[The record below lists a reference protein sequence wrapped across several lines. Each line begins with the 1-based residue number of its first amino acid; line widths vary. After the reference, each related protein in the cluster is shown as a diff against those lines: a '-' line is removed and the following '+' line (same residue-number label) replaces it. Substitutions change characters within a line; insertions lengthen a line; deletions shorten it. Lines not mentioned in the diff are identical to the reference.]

1 MSRILDTRG
10 LSCPLPVLKARK
22 VLGTMRAE
30 EELTLLATDPA
41 SAIDVR
47 HFCHETGHRLV
58 HWNEQDGVFTYR
70 IRHA

>member
-22 VLGTMRAE
+22 ALSVMKAG

-47 HFCHETGHRLV
+47 HFCHEMGHRLID
-58 HWNEQDGVFTYR
+58 WSEQDGVFSYR
-70 IRHA
+70 IRRA